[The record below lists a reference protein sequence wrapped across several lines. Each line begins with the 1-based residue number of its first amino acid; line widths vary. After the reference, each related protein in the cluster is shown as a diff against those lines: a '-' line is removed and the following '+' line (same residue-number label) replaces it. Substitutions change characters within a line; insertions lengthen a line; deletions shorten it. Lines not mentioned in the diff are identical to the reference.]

1 MQDRVFIEAKL
12 RETSK
17 RLRLQAAWHAA
28 WKAFLTG
35 ALIWVAT
42 LVIFKCF
49 PIEAHWLGIGAFIW
63 ATLPLAAWSFFWL
76 KPIPPMDAAR
86 WLDHHARLQERLASA
101 LEMDPQSPWS
111 SLVYRDARKGVTPT
125 QLRELMPFQLP
136 RQARMSVWILALG
149 AALGWFPEY
158 RSNAYLEQVAHEQRM
173 ETAGKKLVEFVRRE
187 IKNPPPLAESA
198 KESLQALEALGDV
211 LSKAQL
217 NRQNALKEVASVR
230 ENVEKEMQ
238 RWGENPAIKRMQQA
252 ARSPSGNLSPS
263 QATQMQQQLQDMEE
277 NLGAQEG
284 LKDELET
291 LQKKLQSM
299 AQSLAAA
306 ASDQG
311 AMDPSAEQAM
321 RDQLSQLAQQAAE
334 MGLSSQALEAAM
346 QSLATAQ
353 PGQMLQ
359 GLQQAQME
367 LDQMLAMAQAMEN
380 LKMQLEAAGK
390 DLAEQLEKGQA
401 QMARQRLLDMMKKL
415 QSSNLTP
422 AEQSQMLSE

>member
-49 PIEAHWLGIGAFIW
+49 PIKAHWLGIVAFLW

-76 KPIPPMDAAR
+76 KPIPLMDAAR

-252 ARSPSGNLSPS
+252 ARSPSG
-263 QATQMQQQLQDMEE
+263 
-277 NLGAQEG
+277 
-284 LKDELET
+284 
-291 LQKKLQSM
+291 
-299 AQSLAAA
+299 
-306 ASDQG
+306 
-311 AMDPSAEQAM
+311 
-321 RDQLSQLAQQAAE
+321 
-334 MGLSSQALEAAM
+334 
-346 QSLATAQ
+346 
-353 PGQMLQ
+353 
-359 GLQQAQME
+359 
-367 LDQMLAMAQAMEN
+367 
-380 LKMQLEAAGK
+380 
-390 DLAEQLEKGQA
+390 
-401 QMARQRLLDMMKKL
+401 
-415 QSSNLTP
+415 
-422 AEQSQMLSE
+422 